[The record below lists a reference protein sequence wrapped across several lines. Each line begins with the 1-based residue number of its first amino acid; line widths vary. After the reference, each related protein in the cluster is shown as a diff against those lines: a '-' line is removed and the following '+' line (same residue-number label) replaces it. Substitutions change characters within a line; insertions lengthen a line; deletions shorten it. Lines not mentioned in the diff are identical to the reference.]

1 MAQHL
6 EIATSLTPVVDGIW
20 HWHVS
25 SSGAGSHIASSH
37 AFRVELDDGRVGCVL
52 VDPVR
57 LDGHAMQ
64 QLPHVIVAV
73 VLTSATPQRAAWRLR
88 ELHGAPVWA
97 PADVTGLEEEP
108 DERYGDG
115 DELPGGLVA
124 IHTPGADGAS
134 YSLHLPAREALFVAD
149 LLEGGDGGSVTI
161 PRVRSDRELALG
173 SVETLARL
181 RPRVLLLDHGLPVVE
196 DATSRLEHVLV
207 ES

>member
-6 EIATSLTPVVDGIW
+6 EIASSLTPVVDGIW
-20 HWHVS
+20 HWHVAT
-25 SSGAGSHIASSH
+25 SGAGSRVASSH
-37 AFRVELDDGRVGCVL
+37 AFRIELDDGRVGCVL

-64 QLPHVIVAV
+64 QLPHVLSAI

-97 PADVTGLEEEP
+97 PVDVDGLDEEP
-108 DERYGDG
+108 DERYAAG

-124 IHTPGADGAS
+124 IHTPGAGRAA
-134 YSLHLPAREALFVAD
+134 YSLHLPSRDAVFISD
-149 LLEGGDGGSVTI
+149 LLEGGDGGAVSIT
-161 PRVRSDRELALG
+161 RAGGDRDAALE

-181 RPRVLLLDHGLPVVE
+181 RPQVLLLDHGLPVVE
-196 DATSRLEHVLV
+196 EATARLEHVLV